1 MTYNKFGSQ
10 IGRAIQLLTSREAM
24 WGNRIG
30 MCGCRSDCLTYS
42 FRSSRTPPTR
52 TKAAEKST
60 SGIGILSVRTG
71 VISRSDVPAGS
82 RSAEHDECAHCA
94 TLAPVHRSSYRARGS
109 SCSSRVGLSAKAHPS
124 RVAVRTV
131 RSSTMWMD
139 STRLAG
145 LRRHRCIGGDRNARG
160 RASRQSS
167 RHVSDLRRLT
177 RRTVSA
183 GGNLAPSHPV
193 RHSP

>member
-1 MTYNKFGSQ
+1 
-10 IGRAIQLLTSREAM
+10 M

-82 RSAEHDECAHCA
+82 RSAEHGECAHCA

-109 SCSSRVGLSAKAHPS
+109 SCSSRVGLSAKSHSS
-124 RVAVRTV
+124 RVAVRTG
-131 RSSTMWMD
+131 RSTACGLAWTAHCTMWMAP
-139 STRLAG
+139 TRLAG
-145 LRRHRCIGGDRNARG
+145 LRRHRCIGGDRNVRG
-160 RASRQSS
+160 RASMQSS
-167 RHVSDLRRLT
+167 RHGSDSRRLPC
-177 RRTVSA
+177 RTDAVRVNS
-183 GGNLAPSHPV
+183 APSHPLWCSLWIGPV
-193 RHSP
+193 T